1 MVNPQN
7 ESWILF
13 TILLKSLYRG
23 SLYQGLNVLFRS
35 FFESQWTTYDDSH
48 WQVSSD
54 WSNNK
59 GSWKDSDGN
68 TIAKPSF
75 TNWFLIGVKSVHS
88 NSKED
93 RKFKFFYARTT
104 KYILANCKTTS
115 TSSYGSTLAVPSQL
129 ESLNWGKKYL
139 IRLINFGQEKIQHSC

>member
-1 MVNPQN
+1 M
-7 ESWILF
+7 LC
-13 TILLKSLYRG
+13 
-23 SLYQGLNVLFRS
+23 VLFRS

-48 WQVSSD
+48 WKVSSD

-68 TIAKPSF
+68 GIAKPSF

-93 RKFKFFYARTT
+93 RKFKFFYAKTT
-104 KYILANCKTTS
+104 KYILSNCKTTS

-129 ESLNWGKKYL
+129 ESLNWGKKYSF
-139 IRLINFGQEKIQHSC
+139 ILINFGQEKIQHSC